1 MINHLRRIN
10 IINFSFGERKGCPQC
25 SILLPVFLRVTGV
38 WHVDETVRKV
48 IKLKKTWDPLQK
60 LWSTS
65 QREHGIKESDAEQT
79 LEFKSWLHW
88 SALTGLW
95 GIYFPCGS
103 DGKEPAHNAGDL
115 GLIPGLGRP
124 LEKEMATHS
133 SILAWKST
141 WREETGGIQSVTSQR
156 PWTWLGNWHLHFIW
170 LHCEF
175 LRWT

>member
-124 LEKEMATHS
+124 LEKEMATHTS
-133 SILAWKST
+133 STHSRRKFH
-141 WREETGGIQSVTSQR
+141 GVTNSR
-156 PWTWLGNWHLHFIW
+156 TWLSD
-170 LHCEF
+170 
-175 LRWT
+175 